1 MPQEMRQRARRQS
14 RLGAVKFQLACT
26 PSPETLTYM
35 PISNGGSVM
44 EVSLLDSMGQVHE
57 AMRKEEDRVSY
68 NHQVHLGGPWEHIT
82 VLVYRVWSAAP
93 MRWHGYNLPRSM
105 Q

>member
-1 MPQEMRQRARRQS
+1 
-14 RLGAVKFQLACT
+14 
-26 PSPETLTYM
+26 
-35 PISNGGSVM
+35 
-44 EVSLLDSMGQVHE
+44 MGQVHE

-68 NHQVHLGGPWEHIT
+68 NHQVHLGVPWEHIT

-93 MRWHGYNLPRSM
+93 MRWHEYDLPRSM